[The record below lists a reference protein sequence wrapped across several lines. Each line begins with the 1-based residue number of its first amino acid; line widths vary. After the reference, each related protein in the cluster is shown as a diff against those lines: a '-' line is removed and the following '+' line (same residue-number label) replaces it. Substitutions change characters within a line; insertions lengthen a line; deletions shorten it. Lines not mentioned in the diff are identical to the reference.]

1 MALTSSVL
9 LPAAIDA
16 VTGLVPNS
24 SSITHLAFATVS
36 FFTRFFLFFCRLRLF
51 CVLPFPSAFASSTH
65 FVFSSLLENRRER
78 KRDVLKKDCWE
89 IRKKGVCSIC
99 LIICCW
105 VPSEAA
111 ASFSRSK
118 TCATHN
124 ESDGFDGRW
133 RRVSSFSSIA
143 IRNSERRR
151 AWQEYLIYG
160 NGSIITSLCLRIW
173 RRWRSRRMTSTLSI
187 VSWVCTLH
195 QCWAVTQ
202 FGQSNTG
209 LHFLHL
215 SSYYIHPWDSFLPS
229 LRNGKPPYRNLV
241 QKACCKRKKEIIHW
255 GESCQDLCSSC
266 NCFQVELPQKEY
278 STWQQFWRL
287 VPRVPGKPFWL
298 SRVF

>member
-9 LPAAIDA
+9 LPPAIVA

-36 FFTRFFLFFCRLRLF
+36 FLPPLFFL
-51 CVLPFPSAFASSTH
+51 PSAVVLCFALSICICIIKS
-65 FVFSSLLENRRER
+65 FCLLFSVGKQEREKER
-78 KRDVLKKDCWE
+78 YEVLQKDCWE
-89 IRKKGVCSIC
+89 IQKKGVCSIC
-99 LIICCW
+99 LIICCCW

-133 RRVSSFSSIA
+133 KRVSSFSSIA
-143 IRNSERRR
+143 IWNSERRR

-173 RRWRSRRMTSTLSI
+173 RRWRSRRMISTLSI

-195 QCWAVTQ
+195 QCWAVIQ
-202 FGQSNTG
+202 FGHSNTG

-215 SSYYIHPWDSFLPS
+215 SSYYIHPWDSFLLS
-229 LRNGKPPYRNLV
+229 LRNGKPPYRSLV

-255 GESCQDLCSSC
+255 GESCQDSCSSC

-287 VPRVPGKPFWL
+287 VPRVPGNPFL
-298 SRVF
+298 VE